1 MLEQQ
6 GKICD
11 VALCLILSYT
21 DDISTYMN
29 TQIIIVKNK
38 EFGKIKVQDLSI
50 YQIYEKEEV
59 NMPSTF
65 LT

>member
-1 MLEQQ
+1 
-6 GKICD
+6 
-11 VALCLILSYT
+11 
-21 DDISTYMN
+21 MN